1 MHNADFRG
9 PAWGRDGRNLNSN
22 LPMGYREPTD
32 AEVEAV
38 LSSVSFDCPECGNS
52 TAGSEVQHPDGRVYC
67 SEGCLDAAMWR
78 EAIERK
84 AAVQCEVWRAF
95 AADAD
100 RRLYRTVGRFRVA
113 LLLAI
118 GSWILVG
125 IVLWM
130 AWGRLWR

>member
-9 PAWGRDGRNLNSN
+9 ASWGRDGRNLNSN

-38 LSSVSFDCPECGNS
+38 LSGVTFECPECGES
-52 TAGSEVQHPDGRVYC
+52 TVGSEVQHPDGRVYC
-67 SEGCLDAAMWR
+67 SEDCLNTAMWR

-95 AADAD
+95 AQEAEH
-100 RRLYRTVGRFRVA
+100 RRYKTVGRFQVA
-113 LLLAI
+113 TIFAI
-118 GSWILVG
+118 GGWTVAIM
-125 IVLWM
+125 LWLG
-130 AWGRLWR
+130 WGTW